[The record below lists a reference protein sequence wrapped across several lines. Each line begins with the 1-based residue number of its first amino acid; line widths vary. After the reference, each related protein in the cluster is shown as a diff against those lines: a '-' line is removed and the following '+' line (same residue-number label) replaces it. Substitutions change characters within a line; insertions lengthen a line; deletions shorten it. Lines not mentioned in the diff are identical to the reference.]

1 MEKIHFHQ
9 PFLKMTINMVNQ
21 LMDYQTQLKALLAK
35 TKGKEEYKSLSETG
49 NALQKSLQ
57 NWDEKMIQR
66 KSTAYDDVEN
76 FPNKFTANYLYLINQ
91 TESAIPKVNK
101 GSTDRYAELWE
112 EWKALKAEGEKLLKE
127 SVPAFNQKAQEAGVG
142 ALFMK

>member
-35 TKGKEEYKSLSETG
+35 IKEKEGFKSLNETG

-76 FPNKFTANYLYLINQ
+76 FPNKFTTNYLYLINQ
-91 TESAIPKVNK
+91 TESAIPKVNQ
-101 GSTDRYAELWE
+101 GSKDRYVELWE
-112 EWKALKAEGEKLLKE
+112 EWKKLKSEGKSLLDKSIPE
-127 SVPAFNQKAQEAGVG
+127 FNQLAKEAGLG
-142 ALFMK
+142 ALFTK

>member
-66 KSTAYDDVEN
+66 KSTAYDDMEN
-76 FPNKFTANYLYLINQ
+76 FPNKFTANCLYLINQ
-91 TESAIPKVNK
+91 TESSIPKVNK
-101 GSTDRYAELWE
+101 GSKDRYAELWE
-112 EWKALKAEGEKLLKE
+112 EWKVLKAEGEKLLNE
-127 SVPAFNQKAQEAGVG
+127 EIPAFKKQEWEFF
-142 ALFMK
+142 L